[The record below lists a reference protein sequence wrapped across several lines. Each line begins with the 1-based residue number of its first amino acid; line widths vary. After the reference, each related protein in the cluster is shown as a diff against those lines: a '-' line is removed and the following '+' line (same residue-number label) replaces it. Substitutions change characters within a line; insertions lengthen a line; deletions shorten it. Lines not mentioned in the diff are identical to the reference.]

1 VSQTKHLAASLEAA
15 TGEVLPLEGG
25 HPPPRAVAPV
35 RQGESRRERWVHALL
50 QGLANFVVQK
60 PRAEKLR
67 FGLVKNPEE
76 LAAVGQMRL
85 RVYQAKLPYLLR
97 ELSEDG
103 TDSYD
108 ANSFVFAVWRGAQV
122 VATIRATRYP
132 YETLRYVPEP
142 ELSRWL
148 ERGWNTD
155 YLEWGRLL
163 VDTTPGINRLTPAML
178 TYAGLHLFWLTA
190 YRKYFGY
197 SKPQVRRAFGG
208 FRLGQDS
215 LSFKIPHRGDHSY
228 LLLKGDFLAGVVFAA
243 PRWLGAVVRGF
254 LGAARGSGRKHRKS
268 VTLEKQVR
276 E

>member
-1 VSQTKHLAASLEAA
+1 MSQTKHLAASLEAV
-15 TGEVLPLEGG
+15 TGEVLPSEGG

-60 PRAEKLR
+60 PRTEKLR
-67 FGLVKNPEE
+67 FGWVKSPEE

-108 ANSFVFAVWRGAQV
+108 ANSFVFAVWRGEQV
-122 VATIRATRYP
+122 VATLRATRYP

-163 VDTTPGINRLTPAML
+163 VDTSPGVNRLTPAL
-178 TYAGLHLFWLTA
+178 LSYAGLHLFWLTS
-190 YRKYFGY
+190 YRKYLGY
-197 SKPQVRRAFGG
+197 FRPHVRQAFSG
-208 FRLGQDS
+208 FRMGGNL
-215 LSFKIPHRGDHSY
+215 LSFKIPHRGEHSY
-228 LLLKGDFLAGVVFAA
+228 LLFKGDFLAGVLFAA
-243 PRWLGAVVRGF
+243 PRWLGTVMRG
-254 LGAARGSGRKHRKS
+254 LLSAARGPGREHRKS
-268 VTLEKQVR
+268 VTLENQVR